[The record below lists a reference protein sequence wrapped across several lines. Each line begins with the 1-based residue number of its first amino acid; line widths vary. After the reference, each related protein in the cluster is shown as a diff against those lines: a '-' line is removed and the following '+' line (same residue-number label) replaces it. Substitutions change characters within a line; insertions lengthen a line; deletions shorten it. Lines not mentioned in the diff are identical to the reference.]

1 MWIKVLGEKAHG
13 GEVGLALSLK
23 SARNVAGRG
32 EEVSTPD
39 FPSRP

>member
-1 MWIKVLGEKAHG
+1 MDKGARREG
-13 GEVGLALSLK
+13 SRGEVGLALSLK